1 MDLEQLYEKLC
12 TPEFMDAKSSLAYNF
27 YTYPYDAEKEYEV
40 REAIQ
45 DFCQR
50 LSRPSTYA
58 DVLPVLPVNLFEEF
72 CGFMANTTFLRS
84 NLLDKNLEIEPN
96 RSADVYRRLKAIATG
111 PEFLQYLSTRIDGFV
126 ADQQGQN
133 SRPYIF
139 MYGMGSMYP
148 YLRAHTF
155 LANFEI
161 YNKVD
166 EYKLILF
173 YPGTAD
179 DNIYHLFGR
188 LSETRP
194 YRAKLLR

>member
-1 MDLEQLYEKLC
+1 MDLEQLYERLC

-58 DVLPVLPVNLFEEF
+58 DVLPVNMFEEF
-72 CGFMANTTFLRS
+72 CRYMEQTPFCGTTLLED
-84 NLLDKNLEIEPN
+84 NLSGEAEYSDEIN
-96 RSADVYRRLKAIATG
+96 QSLCLLAIS
-111 PEFLQYLSTRIDGFV
+111 PEFLSYLGDRIDEYV
-126 ADQQGQN
+126 SHQQGQN
-133 SRPYIF
+133 CRPYIF
-139 MYGMGSMYP
+139 MYGMGSMFP

-155 LANFEI
+155 LVRFEP

-166 EYKLILF
+166 KYKLILF
-173 YPGTAD
+173 YPGTTD
-179 DNIYHLFGR
+179 DNSYHLFGR
-188 LSETRP
+188 LDDTRA
-194 YRAKLLR
+194 YRATLLR

>member
-1 MDLEQLYEKLC
+1 MDINQLYEKLC
-12 TPEFMDAKSSLAYNF
+12 TPEFMDATSSLAYNF
-27 YTYPYDAEKEYEV
+27 FTYPYEAEKEYEV

-45 DFCQR
+45 DFCER
-50 LSRPSTYA
+50 LSRPTTYA
-58 DVLPVLPVNLFEEF
+58 DVLPVNLFEEF
-72 CGFMANTTFLRS
+72 CCFMSNTPFLGS
-84 NLLDKNLEIEPN
+84 NLLDKNLSIEST
-96 RSADVYRRLKAIATG
+96 RSADVLRRLNAIATG

-126 ADQQGQN
+126 AEQQGQN

-155 LANFEI
+155 LAKFEP

-166 EYKLILF
+166 TYKLILF

-179 DNIYHLFGR
+179 DNSYHLFGR
-188 LSETRP
+188 LNETRP
-194 YRAKLLR
+194 YRATLLR